1 MKTGLMAIALVGML
15 GSGGAMAAAPRFDGN
30 ELLMQCQNYV
40 MLVDGGTARTDV
52 HFDAGVCGGFVQGVA
67 NTVYFYS
74 DELKKDLMFCIPDT
88 APAIQLVRVVVK
100 YLKDNP
106 KDLNVDRMTLVWRS
120 FMDAYPC
127 N

>member
-1 MKTGLMAIALVGML
+1 MKSGLMAVALAGML
-15 GSGGAMAAAPRFDGN
+15 GSGAAMAADARFDGN
-30 ELLMQCQNYV
+30 ELLVQCQHFV
-40 MLVDGGTARTDV
+40 TLVDGGTARTDV

-74 DELKKDLMFCIPDT
+74 DELKKDQKFCIPGT
-88 APAIQLVRVVVK
+88 ASASQLVRVVVK

-106 KDLNVDRMTLVWRS
+106 KDLNVARMTLVWRS

-127 N
+127 K